1 MFCSLTN
8 PGFRNQAS
16 PTQWRSWTA
25 YWPSAWVNAKSL
37 QLNPTLCDPVDCS
50 LPGSSVHGIL
60 QARILEW
67 VAIPFSRGSSQPR
80 DQTLISYVS
89 SLAGRFFT
97 TSATWEDIGSS
108 IKHSNFVLFEQC
120 VFGLSWT
127 FWVAVFIFCTVTQ
140 ADLDLRF
147 ILLGQKKKKKSW
159 NNFSTI
165 QLENVKSQKTN

>member
-1 MFCSLTN
+1 MH
-8 PGFRNQAS
+8 A
-16 PTQWRSWTA
+16 
-25 YWPSAWVNAKSL
+25 AKSL
-37 QLNPTLCDPVDCS
+37 QLCLTLCNRMDCS
-50 LPGSSVHGIL
+50 VPGSSIHGIL

-67 VAIPFSRGSSQPR
+67 VAMPLSRGSSQPR

-108 IKHSNFVLFEQC
+108 IKHSNFVLLEQY

-127 FWVAVFIFCTVTQ
+127 FWVALFIFCTVTQ

-147 ILLGQKKKKKSW
+147 ILLGRKKKKKTNPETILVQLSW
-159 NNFSTI
+159 KMWNHKNK
-165 QLENVKSQKTN
+165 LVKLNILYKFTNHVHIRYQA